1 MGISN
6 TFKKMENYIKF
17 SPYRRKLYH
26 LRGKKIAIDTSIYM
40 WKFKTSDHSLG
51 IYQFVTFINLLL
63 KYEIIPIFIMDGRP
77 TPLKSDEIQ
86 KRKKKNRE
94 ILELIRKYDESPEE
108 NPEIRKRIEK
118 LRISSKI
125 VTGSDWEFLEDL
137 LDFYGIVRVRVH
149 GREAEGYCCHLNKVH
164 KVDYVMTEDS
174 DVLLYGAKRWIRNI
188 NFYTCEVVIYDLIC
202 FRTKLG
208 LYGRRLIEVGIA
220 FGTDFNPPLLNL
232 QNDFEPLLVRLKTP
246 EGVQEFEKLVQNSD
260 RYQAILEEYSGTTYE
275 LEGSK
280 MRGLEHTPELLPVP
294 IPNLE
299 SFKEK
304 IPEEYLGKL
313 FPQVIFC
320 IKKS

>member
-125 VTGSDWEFLEDL
+125 VTGSDWNSWKIFWISMELFEFGCTVERPKD
-137 LDFYGIVRVRVH
+137 I
-149 GREAEGYCCHLNKVH
+149 
-164 KVDYVMTEDS
+164 
-174 DVLLYGAKRWIRNI
+174 
-188 NFYTCEVVIYDLIC
+188 VVISIK
-202 FRTKLG
+202 FI
-208 LYGRRLIEVGIA
+208 RLI
-220 FGTDFNPPLLNL
+220 
-232 QNDFEPLLVRLKTP
+232 
-246 EGVQEFEKLVQNSD
+246 
-260 RYQAILEEYSGTTYE
+260 
-275 LEGSK
+275 
-280 MRGLEHTPELLPVP
+280 M
-294 IPNLE
+294 
-299 SFKEK
+299 
-304 IPEEYLGKL
+304 
-313 FPQVIFC
+313 
-320 IKKS
+320 